1 MCAASTSTAT
11 ADSTRR
17 TEGVEVAVDP
27 GHEVGET
34 QAESAVGVDEWRS
47 IIDVVRHC
55 QLERLDLCGPSCT
68 KHSHTPR
75 RREQSEH

>member
-34 QAESAVGVDEWRS
+34 EAESSVGVDEWRS

-55 QLERLDLCGPSCT
+55 QLERLDLCGPSCMHQT
-68 KHSHTPR
+68 FTHTTTQGA
-75 RREQSEH
+75 E

>member
-17 TEGVEVAVDP
+17 AEGVEVAVDP

-34 QAESAVGVDEWRS
+34 EAESAVGVDEWRS
-47 IIDVVRHC
+47 IIDVVRHH
-55 QLERLDLCGPSCT
+55 QL
-68 KHSHTPR
+68 
-75 RREQSEH
+75 